1 VFTDIYQ
8 YTNYKAYLRS
18 ACPAKGEGRGART
31 RLAEYLN
38 CHLGFV
44 SQVLTGSADFSIEH
58 GILIAE
64 FLKLSEQEKE
74 YFLLLLQRDRA
85 GSVKLKTYFQAKI
98 QAVLQERE
106 QIKSRIQHSNKLTE
120 AQKTVYYGKWIYTA
134 VHMCTLVPRLRTA
147 QKMRDYLEVPAQD
160 VHDTLRDLLEFGLIT
175 QKGTEYYPSSK
186 RFHIS
191 EKSLPLRTHHT
202 NWRLASIRALDDR
215 REPQLH
221 YSSVMSISPKAA
233 NEIREI
239 LLKAIENTEPVV
251 REAQDES
258 VFVMTLDLF
267 ELGTGDQ

>member
-8 YTNYKAYLRS
+8 YSNYKAYLRS

-31 RLAEYLN
+31 RLAEFLN

-44 SQVLTGSADFSIEH
+44 SQVLTGNAHFSVEH

-64 FLKLSEQEKE
+64 FLKLSDQEKE
-74 YFLLLLQRDRA
+74 FFLLLLQKDRA
-85 GSVKLKTYFQAKI
+85 GSVKLRTFFQTKI
-98 QAVLQERE
+98 QSILQDRE

-120 AQKTVYYGKWIYTA
+120 EQKAIYYGKWIYTA

-147 QKMRDYLEVPAQD
+147 QKIRDYLEVSTQD
-160 VHDTLRDLLEFGLIT
+160 VHDTLRDLIEFGLIT
-175 QKGTEYYPSSK
+175 QNGTEYFPSSK
-186 RFHIS
+186 RFHIAQ
-191 EKSLPLRTHHT
+191 KSLPLRSHHT

-221 YSSVMSISPKAA
+221 YSSVMSISAKAA

-239 LLKAIENTEPVV
+239 FLRAIESTEPVI

-258 VFVMTLDLF
+258 IYVMTLDLF